1 MVRRFQFI
9 FFVFI
14 VIFYSCGKQKN
25 ITIKVVDTNIK
36 KEAYSLDFNN
46 AYQYG
51 FVVPSKKQDSIDVF
65 ELTFEIPEQL
75 RNKELYYKLYYQN
88 ESYKFEEAEG
98 NNYNPLAEENFYG
111 SWIDTDISFVK
122 IDSGKTQVSTSFII
136 HGNPRNEEKYINE
149 NTRKANLSK
158 ENVLKTIE
166 LIKSDND
173 WFEQVKRQ
181 AKTEKKVF
189 ETLIKDVAEHYL
201 STKMV
206 NNRWQRN
213 PRVGD
218 YSLMLVVVSKEELSQ
233 IPDYIKNISKQKDGQ
248 FINPFYYFNVG
259 EGRKIKSLAK
269 YYNPSFLK
277 LKASVP
283 LKNGFYIPKFQHFE
297 SEEYFNKYVNDSEEL
312 YKNASFEYHDTYRAD
327 SIRNLPIKTNFETDN
342 FTIADYKAN
351 QLKFDSTE
359 RISTWLA
366 CLKYPGKTFGYNE
379 KEDVV
384 WFKNP
389 KSEEGEM
396 KKEHVGFKT
405 RHGMTYGKYTYKIKM
420 TRLLNNEYVWN
431 GITNAIWMLYD
442 TGGPWNN
449 RRICKGDGYY
459 PYYVTDDS
467 KKQPQTSYSEIDF
480 EILKAA
486 EYWPKYEYKDYE
498 NERIEPE
505 SHKDKVMITCTNW
518 DLSCNSPKKFDVGV
532 HQIQYNDLT
541 FDLHR
546 WLSYQNAV
554 TSKVPALD
562 EELFGGEYYYFQ
574 IEWRPKEII
583 WRVGPEKNQLRV
595 VGYMNDEV
603 TSIPNNQMIT
613 VFTQEYHYSHW
624 WPNAPFL
631 QEDVPFPL
639 NDLNGKL
646 YSIEIE

>member
-1 MVRRFQFI
+1 MVRRFRFI

-181 AKTEKKVF
+181 AKKEKKVF
-189 ETLIKDVAEHYL
+189 ETLIKDVAEYYL

-218 YSLMLVVVSKEELSQ
+218 YGLMLVVVSKEELAN

-259 EGRKIKSLAK
+259 EGQKIDRLAK
-269 YYNPSFLK
+269 YYNPNFLK
-277 LKASVP
+277 IKASVP
-283 LKNGFYIPKFQHFE
+283 LKNGIYIPDYEHFE
-297 SEEYFNKYVNDSEEL
+297 SKEFHNKYVNDSEEL

-327 SIRNLPIKTNFETDN
+327 SIKNLPIKTNFETDN
-342 FTIADYKAN
+342 FSIADYKAN
-351 QLKFDSTE
+351 QLKYDSTE
-359 RISTWLA
+359 RVSTWLA

-379 KEDVV
+379 EEDVI

-389 KSEEGEM
+389 KSESDEM

-420 TRLLNNEYVWN
+420 TKLLNDQYVWN

-449 RRICKGDGYY
+449 RRVCKGDGYY
-459 PYYVTDDS
+459 PYYVTGES
-467 KKQPQTSYSEIDF
+467 KKQPQTAYSEIDF

-486 EYWPKYEYKDYE
+486 EYWPNHEYKDYK

-518 DLSCNSPKKFDVGV
+518 DLSCNAPKKFDVGV
-532 HQIQYNDLT
+532 HQIQYQDLT

-574 IEWRPKEII
+574 IEWKPKEII

>member
-1 MVRRFQFI
+1 MTRKFQLIFLGFI
-9 FFVFI
+9 T
-14 VIFYSCGKQKN
+14 IFYACNKQEN
-25 ITIKVVDTNIK
+25 LPITIVDTNIK
-36 KEAYSLDFNN
+36 KEVYNFDFNK
-46 AYQYG
+46 AYQHG
-51 FVVPSKKQDSIDVF
+51 FIVPSIQLDSIDAF
-65 ELTFEIPEQL
+65 ELTFEIPEEL
-75 RNKELYYKLYYQN
+75 RGKELYYKLYYQN
-88 ESYKFEEAEG
+88 ESYKFNEAKG
-98 NNYNPLAEENFYG
+98 NSYHPLAEENFYG

-122 IDSGKTQVSTSFII
+122 IDSGETIISTSFTIQ
-136 HGNPRNEEKYINE
+136 GNPRNEQKYINP
-149 NTRKANLSK
+149 NTRKTGVDSL
-158 ENVLKTIE
+158 NVIE
-166 LIKSDND
+166 VMDSIKSDSI
-173 WFEQVKRQ
+173 WYEEVIHQ
-181 AKTEKKVF
+181 AKQKNRTIQNHLYK
-189 ETLIKDVAEHYL
+189 VAENFL
-201 STKMV
+201 TSKKI

-218 YSLMLVVVSKEELSQ
+218 YGLMLIVVSKEELSQ

-248 FINPFYYFNVG
+248 FINPFYYFNNG
-259 EGRKIKSLAK
+259 EGKKIKNLAK
-269 YYNPSFLK
+269 YYNPNFLK

-297 SEEYFNKYVNDSEEL
+297 SEEYFNQYVNNSEEL
-312 YKNASFEYHDTYRAD
+312 YKNASFEYHDTYRSD

-342 FTIADYKAN
+342 FSIADYKAN

-379 KEDVV
+379 EEDVV

-420 TRLLNNEYVWN
+420 TRLLNNQYVWN

-459 PYYVTDDS
+459 PYYVTEES
-467 KKQPQTSYSEIDF
+467 KKEPQTFYSEIDF

-518 DLSCNSPKKFDVGV
+518 DLSCNTPKKFDVGV
-532 HQIQYNDLT
+532 HQIQYQDLT

-562 EELFGGEYYYFQ
+562 EELFGREYYYFQ
-574 IEWRPKEII
+574 IEWKPKEII

>member
-1 MVRRFQFI
+1 MVRSFRFI
-9 FFVFI
+9 LFVFI
-14 VIFYSCGKQKN
+14 VICYSCDKQKN

-36 KEAYSLDFNN
+36 KEAYILDFNN

-88 ESYKFEEAEG
+88 ESYKFKEAEE

-111 SWIDTDISFVK
+111 SWMDTDISFVK

-149 NTRKANLSK
+149 NTRKANLNE

-173 WFEQVKRQ
+173 WFEQIKRQ
-181 AKTEKKVF
+181 AKKEKKVF
-189 ETLIKDVAEHYL
+189 ETIIKDVAEHYL

-218 YSLMLVVVSKEELSQ
+218 YSLMLIVVSKEELSQ
-233 IPDYIKNISKQKDGQ
+233 IPDYIKNISKQKDGH
-248 FINPFYYFNVG
+248 FINPFYYFNNG
-259 EGRKIKSLAK
+259 EGKKIKNLAK
-269 YYNPSFLK
+269 YYNPNFLK
-277 LKASVP
+277 IKASVP
-283 LKNGFYIPKFQHFE
+283 LKNGIYIPNFQHFE
-297 SEEYFNKYVNDSEEL
+297 SEEYFNQYVNNSEEL

-342 FTIADYKAN
+342 FSIADYKAN

-379 KEDVV
+379 EEDVV

-420 TRLLNNEYVWN
+420 TRLLNNQYVWN

-459 PYYVTDDS
+459 PYYITDDS

-498 NERIEPE
+498 NERIEPD

-518 DLSCNSPKKFDVGV
+518 DLSCNTPKKFDVGV
-532 HQIQYNDLT
+532 HQIQYQDLT

-554 TSKVPALD
+554 TSKVSALD

-574 IEWRPKEII
+574 IEWKPKEII

>member
-1 MVRRFQFI
+1 MVRRFRFI

-25 ITIKVVDTNIK
+25 ITIKVVNTNIK

-88 ESYKFEEAEG
+88 ESYKFEEVEE

-122 IDSGKTQVSTSFII
+122 IDPGQTQVSTSFII

-149 NTRKANLSK
+149 NSRKINLSE
-158 ENVLKTIE
+158 ENVLKIIE

-181 AKTEKKVF
+181 AKKERKVF

-201 STKMV
+201 STKMI

-218 YSLMLVVVSKEELSQ
+218 YGLMLVVVSKEEVVN

-259 EGRKIKSLAK
+259 EGRKIKNLAK
-269 YYNPSFLK
+269 YYNPNFLK
-277 LKASVP
+277 IKASVP
-283 LKNGFYIPKFQHFE
+283 LKNGIYIPDYEHFE
-297 SEEYFNKYVNDSEEL
+297 SKEYHNKYVNDSEEL

-327 SIRNLPIKTNFETDN
+327 SIKNLPIKTNFETDN
-342 FTIADYKAN
+342 FSIADYKAN
-351 QLKFDSTE
+351 QLKYDSTE

-379 KEDVV
+379 EEDVI

-389 KSEEGEM
+389 KSEDGEM

-405 RHGMTYGKYTYKIKM
+405 RHGMTYGKYTYKVKM
-420 TRLLNNEYVWN
+420 TRLLNNQYVWN

-449 RRICKGDGYY
+449 RRVCKGDGYY
-459 PYYVTDDS
+459 PYYVTEES
-467 KKQPQTSYSEIDF
+467 KKEPQTFYSEIDF

-518 DLSCNSPKKFDVGV
+518 DLSCNTPKKFDVGV
-532 HQIQYNDLT
+532 HQIQYQDLT

-574 IEWRPKEII
+574 IEWKPKEII